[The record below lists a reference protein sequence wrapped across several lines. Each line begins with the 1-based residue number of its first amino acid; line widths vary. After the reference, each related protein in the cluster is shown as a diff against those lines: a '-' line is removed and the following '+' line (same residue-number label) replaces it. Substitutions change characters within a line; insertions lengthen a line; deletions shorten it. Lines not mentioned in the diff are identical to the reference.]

1 MKFED
6 IKKLIDGLTSDM
18 DSLKDKTNPTFN
30 RRIEVGELRGV
41 IDVSLGKEVKI
52 PKENFADKPVI
63 KDYKYWIL
71 KLDRYHKSPAMRI
84 NQLNTSSLK
93 MYAKLA
99 DKLEAELNKKG
110 TTVARLVSKLRREG
124 VNYDLYYTLYLIAE
138 ATVINHYNPLANK
151 SVDRSYDFLEKVT
164 SKNIRDLIANE
175 AIKLTS
181 ELKEPDKEVREFYN
195 LTEDNKVSL
204 WWDPDASLR
213 EKYHFT
219 KDEVLAINQ
228 ITKRN
233 NVLWKNK
240 KIFDM
245 LMDLFLSTVRA
256 VIDDP
261 DVDSRGIVNIITP
274 YKQSKQIL
282 DSILVYS
289 EFKLRDQFSFLNCI
303 NANSAID
310 ELKAYDD
317 GRLIESIRNHQKEYF
332 DNLDFELIHEINLN
346 YFDKNPNKY
355 QEIGKYLAEL
365 DTNQQIAM
373 LSRYEDTEN
382 FDKLL
387 IHLDKWQSLEKGFIP
402 LYYIYKRGINKSRHE
417 KSLTELIHPENV
429 GEFIRLVNENELSE
443 DLIKEFEKLDAK
455 PTKKI
460 SMNRERIADSKS
472 KLKDTVDLVNEFLDE
487 DEEEIPEELVKEP
500 EEAKT
505 DIEYGDILNKILEE
519 GSIGTDD
526 MADMAKDAGVTLNIF
541 VNQINDSLYDYIG
554 DQTIVIEGDSVIID
568 EFYVDMVR
576 EIVNAN

>member
-52 PKENFADKPVI
+52 PKENFADKPVV

-138 ATVINHYNPLANK
+138 ANVINHYNPIANK

-181 ELKEPDKEVREFYN
+181 EFKEPDKEVREFYN

-289 EFKLRDQFSFLNCI
+289 EFKLRDQFSFLNWI

-365 DTNQQIAM
+365 DTKQQIAM

-387 IHLDKWQSLEKGFIP
+387 IQLDKWQSLEMDFIP
-402 LYYIYKRGINKSRHE
+402 LYYIYKRGINKPSHE

-472 KLKDTVDLVNEFLDE
+472 KLMDTVDLVNEFLDE
-487 DEEEIPEELVKEP
+487 DEEEIPEELVIET

-554 DQTIVIEGDSVIID
+554 DQTLVIEGDSVIID